1 MGNRRLGALVL
12 TVLVAVSVARQAVAQ
27 TPAPTAALDSITC
40 WWKANR
46 TTVHVGEHFRL
57 VLTCG
62 IPRDDSADLVPDW
75 KQLDPGAI
83 QLAPYEVLAG
93 VRHQDVDAG
102 ASRYIQ
108 YEYTLRLL
116 DSAAFGQEVD
126 IPSLAVTYGVEVTQG
141 GTTQRG
147 RERQYLLPPLPMQIA
162 SLVPK
167 NAADIRDASDE
178 TFGSIEARR
187 FRATSKLV
195 AAVVF
200 FCISVVLAALA
211 GASALRRYRVR
222 PAAVAPLLT
231 PVALV
236 RRCATAVARL
246 EWDVAREGWT
256 PDLAARAVAVFRIVA
271 AVALGRPVAQAVT
284 RPETPLHQGQLQF
297 QAGLLGRTRLTV
309 SARTAPPAIVQRIAA
324 LGATERERRE
334 QVMLERV
341 RDALAVFTTAC
352 YGREAAVDAATLSRA
367 LHQGADGLRRLNRFP
382 LRPRRRSLASVKS
395 AAGVGE
401 MVWSR

>member
-1 MGNRRLGALVL
+1 VTTIMGNRRLGALVL

-211 GASALRRYRVR
+211 GASALRRYRAPMRDRGR
-222 PAAVAPLLT
+222 PAGMGRRSRRLDPRSGGSRGGGLSHRRRGGTWPAGCASRNAAGNAAPSRAASVSSRPAGSHPPHRLG
-231 PVALV
+231 PDRSA
-236 RRCATAVARL
+236 RHRPAHCCARCHR
-246 EWDVAREGWT
+246 
-256 PDLAARAVAVFRIVA
+256 ARAA
-271 AVALGRPVAQAVT
+271 
-284 RPETPLHQGQLQF
+284 
-297 QAGLLGRTRLTV
+297 
-309 SARTAPPAIVQRIAA
+309 
-324 LGATERERRE
+324 
-334 QVMLERV
+334 
-341 RDALAVFTTAC
+341 
-352 YGREAAVDAATLSRA
+352 
-367 LHQGADGLRRLNRFP
+367 
-382 LRPRRRSLASVKS
+382 
-395 AAGVGE
+395 
-401 MVWSR
+401 